1 MTLSLSHVI
10 LPILALRVPEYL
22 LLVVGKEREKREG
35 ERQEGDEKR
44 EEKKKKI
51 AWLAAPPIKSKFHL
65 TRIQLIRFSFPPY
78 LNCCG

>member
-35 ERQEGDEKR
+35 GRQEEDEKR
-44 EEKKKKI
+44 EEKKENHMARGSSYKE
-51 AWLAAPPIKSKFHL
+51 
-65 TRIQLIRFSFPPY
+65 
-78 LNCCG
+78 